1 MRRKDRE
8 ITNFEEMI
16 EIIKHC
22 DSCMISM
29 HDEPYPYIVPMNFG
43 IDIVDKQVYLYF
55 HCAKEGKKLDLLRKN
70 PYVSFAMDCEHTF
83 ILYEEEMSC
92 TMGYKSV
99 IGQGI
104 MEFVEEDKLHALKIL
119 MRHYRAE
126 DFVFNTK
133 MIDATEILRL
143 KVVNM
148 TGKCRNN
155 QR

>member
-1 MRRKDRE
+1 
-8 ITNFEEMI
+8 
-16 EIIKHC
+16 
-22 DSCMISM
+22 
-29 HDEPYPYIVPMNFG
+29 
-43 IDIVDKQVYLYF
+43 
-55 HCAKEGKKLDLLRKN
+55 
-70 PYVSFAMDCEHTF
+70 
-83 ILYEEEMSC
+83 
-92 TMGYKSV
+92 MGYKSV